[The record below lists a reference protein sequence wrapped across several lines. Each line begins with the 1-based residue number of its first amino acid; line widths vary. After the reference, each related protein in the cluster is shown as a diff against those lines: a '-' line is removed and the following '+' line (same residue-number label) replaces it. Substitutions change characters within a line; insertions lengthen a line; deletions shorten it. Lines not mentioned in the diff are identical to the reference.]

1 VRAAG
6 RRTRDRSRAGRQR
19 HRRPAAVP
27 VVCDD
32 KREDPLALADGDV
45 GQLAVADVAGHAVP
59 LHVVAPVAV
68 QVLVDVALL
77 TLAAPAPAAR
87 AEAPRITGC
96 WDGSSGA
103 PTPRAQAAKR
113 WRIRTRKTPNQ
124 HGPAWVRAIHRMQAV
139 PWQACDVTMLRY
151 TPIPGRTRRSNPCMA
166 ALGASRAYCSQSP
179 CPRRWRAAA

>member
-1 VRAAG
+1 
-6 RRTRDRSRAGRQR
+6 
-19 HRRPAAVP
+19 VP

-77 TLAAPAPAAR
+77 TLAAPAPAAG

-96 WDGSSGA
+96 WMGKRRPHAPSTSG
-103 PTPRAQAAKR
+103 QAVAHQDAR
-113 WRIRTRKTPNQ
+113 ETE
-124 HGPAWVRAIHRMQAV
+124 PAWACTGPGQPPHAGAAV
-139 PWQACDVTMLRY
+139 ARL
-151 TPIPGRTRRSNPCMA
+151 
-166 ALGASRAYCSQSP
+166 
-179 CPRRWRAAA
+179 